1 MRRPQPSDLDV
12 EMPMGVRIA
21 QSLRRVW
28 PLAVLLF
35 ALAPACP
42 AETPDV
48 SGRYQCTQAK
58 GQGKV
63 IAGKNP
69 TGTQNFA
76 ALSRKTRIGRSDLRA
91 ARGGA
96 GENGAELTGDGNQR
110 IDLKNDVLSSVFPA
124 TRPSQ
129 YSC

>member
-28 PLAVLLF
+28 PLAVLFF

-48 SGRYQCTQAK
+48 SGRYPCTPAK
-58 GQGKV
+58 VPGKV
-63 IAGKNP
+63 IACK
-69 TGTQNFA
+69 A
-76 ALSRKTRIGRSDLRA
+76 APLI
-91 ARGGA
+91 
-96 GENGAELTGDGNQR
+96 
-110 IDLKNDVLSSVFPA
+110 LKNDGDFELCGWEGNYLGRGQWGGLSGLLSKKG
-124 TRPSQ
+124 
-129 YSC
+129 

>member
-58 GQGKV
+58 VQGKG
-63 IAGKNP
+63 IACK
-69 TGTQNFA
+69 A
-76 ALSRKTRIGRSDLRA
+76 APLILSNDGHFELP
-91 ARGGA
+91 GGA
-96 GENGAELTGDGNQR
+96 GNYVVRWQWVGLSDRR
-110 IDLKNDVLSSVFPA
+110 IQ
-124 TRPSQ
+124 TRARIQPGQKS
-129 YSC
+129 

>member
-1 MRRPQPSDLDV
+1 RTL
-12 EMPMGVRIA
+12 G
-21 QSLRRVW
+21 
-28 PLAVLLF
+28 F
-35 ALAPACP
+35 A
-42 AETPDV
+42 D
-48 SGRYQCTQAK
+48 QD
-58 GQGKV
+58 
-63 IAGKNP
+63 AGKNP

-129 YSC
+129 SSCNHERGTPRRPLPESHGQVRVPISVVLVTVAYRPALGASRGRAGPCLRSHR